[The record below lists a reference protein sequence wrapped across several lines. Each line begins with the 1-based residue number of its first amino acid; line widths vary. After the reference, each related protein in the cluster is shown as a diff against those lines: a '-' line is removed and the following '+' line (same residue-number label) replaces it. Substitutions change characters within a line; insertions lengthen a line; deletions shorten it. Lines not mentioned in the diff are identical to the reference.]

1 MFKTIYY
8 SIREFF
14 ENLFFGPAKCP
25 KEVEIAIKNSEV
37 YNPHLLTDQEYFQI
51 FVESPTQFEKEALT
65 FFSEQKNNFND
76 DPEQRACA
84 FPIEGPKLSLSLPG
98 PKREIIGARPC
109 YFVV

>member
-14 ENLFFGPAKCP
+14 ENLFFGPTKCP
-25 KEVEIAIKNSEV
+25 KEVEKLIKKSKVNQ
-37 YNPHLLTDQEYFQI
+37 PHLLTNQEYFQTFI
-51 FVESPTQFEKEALT
+51 ESPTQFEKDAFK
-65 FFSEQKNNFND
+65 FFNEKNNFDD

-98 PKREIIGARPC
+98 PKREIIGGRSC
-109 YFVV
+109 YFIV